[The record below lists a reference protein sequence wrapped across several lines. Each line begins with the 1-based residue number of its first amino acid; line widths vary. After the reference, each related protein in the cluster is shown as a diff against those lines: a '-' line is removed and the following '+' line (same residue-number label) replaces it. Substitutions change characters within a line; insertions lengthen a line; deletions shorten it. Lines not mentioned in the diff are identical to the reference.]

1 MIRMVPEEGL
11 EPSRPRGHGT
21 LRRPGGGHEVY
32 AGVVNSMQQRGKSGN
47 RLPRLCIYSY
57 LVGRVYFTIY
67 FTVRGG
73 SRPPP
78 GGRYAEKLKIPSL
91 SPEILSV
98 VGCLR

>member
-1 MIRMVPEEGL
+1 MQGEAHGVIAPCVEMVPEEGL

-21 LRRPGGGHEVY
+21 LRRSGGGHEVY
-32 AGVVNSMQQRGKSGN
+32 
-47 RLPRLCIYSY
+47 
-57 LVGRVYFTIY
+57 FTIH

-78 GGRYAEKLKIPSL
+78 VGRYAEKLKIPSL
-91 SPEILSV
+91 SPERLSV